1 MKRIALI
8 LTASCLLF
16 ANSATSIAQ
25 NNSGVTQTT
34 QPAINNPQISVDS
47 VAIINVYDRIHIA
60 NKKPIPYASIREADV
75 MWSKDVWRTIDLREK
90 MNQSLYFPTQPINQR
105 MNLFSLIMHGIQE
118 NNLHAYQ
125 DNQNKMFTTELL
137 MSADE
142 IIEKLGADT
151 IFGEVK
157 PKVHQVKQFLVKEK
171 WFFDKQHSTMR
182 VRIQGLAPIRV
193 YNQVV
198 TDANGNVTTL
208 PEVSRTVLCWIYF
221 PEYRDLFAQYE
232 VYNPNNDSQPISFDD
247 LFIQRR
253 FSSYITKESNV
264 FDNRALADYLA
275 GDDILHES
283 EKIKMKLF
291 DFEHD
296 LWEY

>member
-8 LTASCLLF
+8 FTVSCLLF
-16 ANSATSIAQ
+16 AISATSIAQ

-34 QPAINNPQISVDS
+34 QPATNNPQISVDS
-47 VAIINVYDRIHIA
+47 IAIMNVYDRIHIA
-60 NKKPIPYASIREADV
+60 NKKPIPYVSIREADV

-137 MSADE
+137 MSADN

-151 IFGEVK
+151 IFGVVK

-232 VYNPNNDSQPISFDD
+232 IYNPNNDSQPISFDD

-253 FSSYITKESNV
+253 FSSYISKESNV
-264 FDNRALADYLA
+264 FDNRALADYLS

-291 DFEHD
+291 EFEHD